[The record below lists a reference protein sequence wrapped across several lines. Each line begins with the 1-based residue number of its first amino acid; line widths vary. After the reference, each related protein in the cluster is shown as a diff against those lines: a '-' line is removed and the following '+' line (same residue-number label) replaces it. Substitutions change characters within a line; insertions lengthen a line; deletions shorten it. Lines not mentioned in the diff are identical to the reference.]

1 MDRTETRDGRLLVHA
16 LIIGVI
22 ATASLVPALR
32 NAEQLLEGVTRII
45 TSYVGFFLPFNRK
58 KSHPQ
63 PPSCRLYAV
72 VEQRAYP

>member
-1 MDRTETRDGRLLVHA
+1 MDRTETCDGRLLVHA

-32 NAEQLLEGVTRII
+32 NTEQLLEGVTRIV
-45 TSYVGFFLPFNRK
+45 TSYVGFFLPFNWRN
-58 KSHPQ
+58 SHPQ

-72 VEQRAYP
+72 VEQRACP